1 MDIPAEI
8 AFKQIDKSDAME
20 ALIRER
26 IARLERS
33 HRHIVSCRV
42 VVENPHR
49 ASESAKPPLAIAVE
63 VSVAGGKMV
72 VAKDEQARH
81 DAKGDLTAFVNR
93 AFKQVERQLD
103 DHDSIRRGDVK
114 AHAGEGTLG
123 RVARLFPEQNYGFV
137 EVSGSPDLYF
147 TRNAVVGGDYED
159 LEIGAAVRVTVATTE
174 GPMGPQ
180 ASSVRSFGEKM

>member
-26 IARLERS
+26 IDRLERS

-42 VVENPHR
+42 VVEAPRR
-49 ASESAKPPLAIAVE
+49 APESAKLPLAIAVE
-63 VSVAGGKMV
+63 VSVPGGKMV

-114 AHAGEGTLG
+114 AHAAEGTLG

-137 EVSGSPDLYF
+137 EVTGSPDLYF

-159 LEIGAAVRVTVATTE
+159 LEIGAAVRVTIATTE

-180 ASSVRSFGEKM
+180 ASSIRAFGERM